1 MSPRIYW
8 KWLKQKVLAKTV
20 VTAKQVVDKGSF
32 YKGITLGA
40 TKTVKNFKKQT
51 FPWCFGEILI
61 DWFLKVEG
69 LKYVMD
75 WGGKFG
81 HKFIAG
87 IQSQQY
93 PVGFPRPPHKCDVL
107 NRECL
112 MQLPQNFLNLQLT
125 QLTRQN

>member
-40 TKTVKNFKKQT
+40 TKTVKNVKKQT

-75 WGGKFG
+75 WGGNLAINLLPEFS
-81 HKFIAG
+81 HSNI
-87 IQSQQY
+87 
-93 PVGFPRPPHKCDVL
+93 PWVFPDRHTNV
-107 NRECL
+107 
-112 MQLPQNFLNLQLT
+112 MY
-125 QLTRQN
+125 